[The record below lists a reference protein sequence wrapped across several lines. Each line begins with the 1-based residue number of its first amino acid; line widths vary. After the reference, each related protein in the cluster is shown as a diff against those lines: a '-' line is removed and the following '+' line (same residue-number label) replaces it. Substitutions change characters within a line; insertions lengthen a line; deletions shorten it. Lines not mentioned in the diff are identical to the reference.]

1 MSKRVRLTVSLP
13 ADLVRRIDS
22 GRRRGQARSRAV
34 EEMLEEAE
42 RRRAQAE
49 LDEEIRAYYAV
60 PPTPEEEEFTRA
72 LGRIARTL
80 QIDEPRRRRKR

>member
-1 MSKRVRLTVSLP
+1 
-13 ADLVRRIDS
+13 
-22 GRRRGQARSRAV
+22 
-34 EEMLEEAE
+34 MLEEAE
-42 RRRAQAE
+42 RRRAQAG

-60 PPTPEEEEFTRA
+60 PPTPEEEEFSRA